1 VVASAKGRDF
11 VLDGPPGTGKSQ
23 TIANMIAHNLALGRR
38 VLFVAEKKAAL
49 DVVYRRLEA
58 QGLGEF
64 CLELH
69 SSKTSKMDFLKQLE
83 RAWDAR
89 DLLTTSEWKEEAAK
103 VQHLR
108 DKLNEVVRLLHLRW
122 PNGLT
127 LHQAMGT
134 VIRDASSAT
143 PHFSWPA
150 STLHSSSEMTQF
162 REIVK
167 RLELNRDAWKQHG
180 DHFDLIAQADWTNG

>member
-1 VVASAKGRDF
+1 
-11 VLDGPPGTGKSQ
+11 
-23 TIANMIAHNLALGRR
+23 MIAHNLALGRR

-167 RLELNRDAWKQHG
+167 RLELNRDTGNSTAIILTSSRRLTGPMGGSLLSLLQQIHCLQSSITLK
-180 DHFDLIAQADWTNG
+180 TPPRNY